1 MIENK
6 SEEKQPVENEEMISP
21 EIVDDVVG
29 ESGGKPV
36 EETVEGTVVLNVSEH
51 EKLLKELAESKEKY
65 VRLVA
70 EFDNAR
76 KRSDR
81 ERSEFVKYANEG
93 LVTDFLT
100 IMDDLDRV
108 VIAANANHQDYQS
121 FLKGVEMVMAR
132 IHELLRKNNVKPI
145 EALGKPFDPHS
156 HEILMQEP
164 SDQEEGTVIE
174 EMQKGYLLGDRV
186 VRTAKV
192 KVAVKKEN
200 E

>member
-1 MIENK
+1 MIENT
-6 SEEKQPVENEEMISP
+6 EEK
-21 EIVDDVVG
+21 
-29 ESGGKPV
+29 KPV
-36 EETVEGTVVLNVSEH
+36 ESKELMSSETVDESVDEAVGEAVDATVEQTIVLNVSEH
-51 EKLLKELAESKEKY
+51 EKLLKDLAESKEKY

-108 VIAANANHQDYQS
+108 VIAASANHQDYQA

-174 EMQKGYLLGDRV
+174 ELQKGYLLGDRI

-200 E
+200 

>member
-1 MIENK
+1 M
-6 SEEKQPVENEEMISP
+6 SEINEEHTNSENETVLP
-21 EIVDDVVG
+21 Q
-29 ESGGKPV
+29 
-36 EETVEGTVVLNVSEH
+36 ETAPTVTLSVLEH

-76 KRSDR
+76 KRADR
-81 ERSEFVKYANEG
+81 ERSEFVKYANES
-93 LVTDFLT
+93 LIADFLT

-108 VIAANANHQDYQS
+108 VIAANANHQDYQA

-145 EALGKPFDPHS
+145 DALGKPFDPHS

-164 SDQEEGTVIE
+164 SEKEEGTVIE
-174 EMQKGYLLGDRV
+174 ELQKGYLLGERI
-186 VRTAKV
+186 VRTSKV
-192 KVAVKKEN
+192 KVAVKREN
-200 E
+200 

>member
-1 MIENK
+1 M
-6 SEEKQPVENEEMISP
+6 SEINEEHTNSENETVLP
-21 EIVDDVVG
+21 Q
-29 ESGGKPV
+29 
-36 EETVEGTVVLNVSEH
+36 ETAPSVTLSVLEH

-76 KRSDR
+76 KRADR

-93 LVTDFLT
+93 LIADFLT

-108 VIAANANHQDYQS
+108 VIAANANHQDYQA

-145 EALGKPFDPHS
+145 DALGKPFDPHS

-164 SDQEEGTVIE
+164 SEKEEGTVIE
-174 EMQKGYLLGDRV
+174 ELQKGYLLGERI
-186 VRTAKV
+186 VRTSKV

-200 E
+200 

>member
-1 MIENK
+1 MIENNEQENQNEEELTF
-6 SEEKQPVENEEMISP
+6 SEETKAASVTLSAA
-21 EIVDDVVG
+21 
-29 ESGGKPV
+29 
-36 EETVEGTVVLNVSEH
+36 EH
-51 EKLLKELAESKEKY
+51 EKLLKDLAEAKDKY

-93 LVTDFLT
+93 LIADFLT

-108 VIAANANHQDYQS
+108 VIAANANHQDYQA

-145 EALGKPFDPHS
+145 EAIGKIFDPHS

-174 EMQKGYLLGDRV
+174 ELQKGYLLGDRV
-186 VRTAKV
+186 VRTSKV
-192 KVAVKKEN
+192 KVAIKPVEPV
-200 E
+200 

>member
-1 MIENK
+1 MTQI
-6 SEEKQPVENEEMISP
+6 NEEHANS
-21 EIVDDVVG
+21 ED
-29 ESGGKPV
+29 
-36 EETVEGTVVLNVSEH
+36 ETVLPQETAQTVTLSLLEH

-76 KRSDR
+76 KRADR
-81 ERSEFVKYANEG
+81 ERSEFVKYANES
-93 LVTDFLT
+93 LIADFLT

-108 VIAANANHQDYQS
+108 VIAANANHQDYQA

-145 EALGKPFDPHS
+145 DALGKPFDPHS

-164 SDQEEGTVIE
+164 SEQEEGTVIE
-174 EMQKGYLLGDRV
+174 ELQKGYLLGERI
-186 VRTAKV
+186 VRTSKV
-192 KVAVKKEN
+192 KVAIKKEN
-200 E
+200 

>member
-1 MIENK
+1 M
-6 SEEKQPVENEEMISP
+6 
-21 EIVDDVVG
+21 
-29 ESGGKPV
+29 
-36 EETVEGTVVLNVSEH
+36 SEH
-51 EKLLKELAESKEKY
+51 EEQEKQEEHEGVVPEEIVADTITLSAVDHEKLVRELAESKDKY

-93 LVTDFLT
+93 LISDFLT

-121 FLKGVEMVMAR
+121 FLKGVEMVMAK

-145 EALGKPFDPHS
+145 EAVGKKFDPHN

-174 EMQKGYLLGDRV
+174 ELQKGYLLGERV
-186 VRTAKV
+186 VRTSKV
-192 KVAVKKEN
+192 KVAVKLPEAV
-200 E
+200 

>member
-1 MIENK
+1 MDEVCNQQQPAESK
-6 SEEKQPVENEEMISP
+6 DNAQEKADFS
-21 EIVDDVVG
+21 
-29 ESGGKPV
+29 
-36 EETVEGTVVLNVSEH
+36 TVTLNAVEH
-51 EKLLKELAESKEKY
+51 EKLMKELSESKEKY
-65 VRLVA
+65 LRLVA

-93 LVTDFLT
+93 LIADFLT

-108 VIAANANHQDYQS
+108 VIAANANHQDYQA

-132 IHELLRKNNVKPI
+132 IHELLRKNNVKPV

-164 SDQEEGTVIE
+164 SDKEEGTVIE
-174 EMQKGYLLGDRV
+174 ELQKGYVLGDRII
-186 VRTAKV
+186 RTSKV

-200 E
+200 S

>member
-1 MIENK
+1 MDEACNQQ
-6 SEEKQPVENEEMISP
+6 QPAESQDNAQAQADSP
-21 EIVDDVVG
+21 
-29 ESGGKPV
+29 
-36 EETVEGTVVLNVSEH
+36 TVTIGAVEH
-51 EKLLKELAESKEKY
+51 EKLVKELSESKEKY
-65 VRLVA
+65 LRLVA

-93 LVTDFLT
+93 LIADFLT

-108 VIAANANHQDYQS
+108 VIAANANHQDYQA

-145 EALGKPFDPHS
+145 EALGKLFDPHS

-164 SDQEEGTVIE
+164 SEKEEGTVIE
-174 EMQKGYLLGDRV
+174 ELQKGYVLGDRII
-186 VRTAKV
+186 RTSKV

-200 E
+200 S